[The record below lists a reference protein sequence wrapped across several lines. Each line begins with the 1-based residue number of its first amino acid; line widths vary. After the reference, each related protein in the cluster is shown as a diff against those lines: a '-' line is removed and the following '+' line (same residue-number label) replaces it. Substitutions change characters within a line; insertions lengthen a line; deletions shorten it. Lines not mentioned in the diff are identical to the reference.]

1 MVPNLTALRHG
12 EVFAGPPIVTRAIR
26 RKGHLR
32 PAKVETATTPM
43 TVTLSVILPNY
54 NHARFV
60 DRALRALLAQKRA
73 ADEIIVID
81 DGSTDDSVR
90 IIDEVAARAPT
101 IRVLYNENNV
111 GVIATLQRGLEA
123 ARGKY
128 VYFAASDDW
137 VFPGFFT
144 LALRRLEANPDVGVF
159 CGEAM
164 LIDGQSNRP
173 FAVRPAVWPRMSAGP
188 IDAAEVT
195 DLLQSTDNW
204 ILTGSAVFRRECVTW
219 AGGFDPRLSS
229 FADGFVARKIALRY
243 GFYFEPK
250 IVASWVVFP
259 DSVSRRTASDLKHSK
274 YILDTI
280 PGIIASDPGFPSWYA
295 AAFRDR
301 WRFAVCRL
309 ALQADPIDRAMVL
322 ELGARSAAEKA
333 KFEPI
338 LALLPRQPARLVILA
353 WLWYR
358 LRPTS
363 LMALFR
369 TMLAMRTMRLAFGF
383 RFGRIPGMTATV
395 PLPARPNSR
404 PT

>member
-1 MVPNLTALRHG
+1 
-12 EVFAGPPIVTRAIR
+12 
-26 RKGHLR
+26 
-32 PAKVETATTPM
+32 M

-54 NHARFV
+54 NHATIV
-60 DRALRALLAQKRA
+60 GRALTALLAQECP

-81 DGSTDDSVR
+81 DGSTDDSIRV
-90 IIDEVAARAPT
+90 IDEIAARAPA

-137 VFPGFFT
+137 VFPGFFA
-144 LALRRLEANPDVGVF
+144 LALRRLEPEPDVGLF

-164 LIDGQSNRP
+164 LVDGQSNRP
-173 FAVRPAVWPRMSAGP
+173 FAVRPAVRPRMSAGP
-188 IDAAEVT
+188 IDPANVIE
-195 DLLQSTDNW
+195 LLKSTDNW
-204 ILTGSAVFRRECVTW
+204 ILTGSAVFRRECVIW

-229 FADGFVARKIALRY
+229 FADGFIARKIALRY

-259 DSVSRRTASDLKHSK
+259 DSVSRRTASDLERSK

-280 PGIIASDPGFPSWYA
+280 PGIIASDSGFPSWYA

-301 WRFAVCRL
+301 WRFAACRL
-309 ALQADPIDRAMVL
+309 ALQADPIDQALVL
-322 ELGARSAAEKA
+322 ELGARSAQEKA
-333 KFEPI
+333 KFESL
-338 LALLPRQPARLVILA
+338 LARLPRQAARLVLLA

-363 LMALFR
+363 LTALFR
-369 TMLAMRTMRLAFGF
+369 TMLAMRSLRLVFGF
-383 RFGRIPGMTATV
+383 RSGRNPGMTATTAA
-395 PLPARPNSR
+395 PDE
-404 PT
+404 T